1 VLFSIESP
9 HYQNFIDAIRA
20 NNPKLLTCDIMEG
33 HLSSALPHL
42 ANIAYRTGRQ
52 LQFDGKSETF
62 VNDKDADKYL
72 TREYRKGW
80 ELKPLAR
87 TE

>member
-1 VLFSIESP
+1 MAGGTQLGERTEDGDRDP
-9 HYQNFIDAIRA
+9 R
-20 NNPKLLTCDIMEG
+20 
-33 HLSSALPHL
+33 SSSLPHL